1 MKKSKRIVFLR
12 ILLGML
18 ILANMTLIFIFS
30 AQTGVESGKTSGKVT
45 EVVAE
50 VTVKDFEKKPIDE
63 QTQILEKLHH
73 PVRKIAHML
82 EFGSLGALIL
92 LFLLTWRGKLFWQYP
107 TSLGVTFLY
116 ACTDEWH
123 QQLSEGR
130 GPQFQDVLIDLCG
143 AIITCTL
150 LLIWVLLIRHHKRKQ
165 KKPMHIT
172 HYVIPSCNK
181 LPHLLLALAS
191 DLHGCAHAG
200 IVEALKKEK
209 PDLILIPGDL
219 MDDKDLRDPSHSG
232 YDFLSACAAIAPTFY
247 SLGNHELACYHK
259 GNPWRHPT
267 PIGLTD
273 EIRKRIAATGATLLE
288 NDSVLWNGIRICGL
302 SSGINGKEN
311 APDPDVLQRF
321 AGADEPRLLLCHHP
335 EYFMPYIKETDVEL
349 TVCGHAHGGHWR
361 FFGNGVYAPGQGLF
375 PKYTSG
381 VLEDRCVISRGLA
394 NHTRI
399 PRICNPTELVMIEIK
414 DQ

>member
-123 QQLSEGR
+123 QR
-130 GPQFQDVLIDLCG
+130 
-143 AIITCTL
+143 
-150 LLIWVLLIRHHKRKQ
+150 
-165 KKPMHIT
+165 
-172 HYVIPSCNK
+172 
-181 LPHLLLALAS
+181 
-191 DLHGCAHAG
+191 
-200 IVEALKKEK
+200 
-209 PDLILIPGDL
+209 
-219 MDDKDLRDPSHSG
+219 
-232 YDFLSACAAIAPTFY
+232 
-247 SLGNHELACYHK
+247 
-259 GNPWRHPT
+259 
-267 PIGLTD
+267 
-273 EIRKRIAATGATLLE
+273 
-288 NDSVLWNGIRICGL
+288 
-302 SSGINGKEN
+302 
-311 APDPDVLQRF
+311 
-321 AGADEPRLLLCHHP
+321 
-335 EYFMPYIKETDVEL
+335 
-349 TVCGHAHGGHWR
+349 
-361 FFGNGVYAPGQGLF
+361 
-375 PKYTSG
+375 
-381 VLEDRCVISRGLA
+381 
-394 NHTRI
+394 
-399 PRICNPTELVMIEIK
+399 TE
-414 DQ
+414 